1 MKLNS
6 LIRTRFAPSP
16 TGFLHIGSLRT
27 ALYTY
32 LFAKQSGGQFILRLE
47 DTDLE
52 RLVEGAA
59 EAIYNGLKWAGLNYD
74 EGPDVGG
81 PFGPYVQSKR
91 LDLYKKYA
99 NELIKNGNAYYCFC
113 SDETLEQM
121 RQEQIAKKQA
131 PKYDRRCLKLRDE
144 EVKQKL
150 TANEPRVIRMKIP
163 EKRIIEFTDIV
174 RGKVAYN
181 TNELDDQ
188 VLLKSDGYPTYH
200 LAVVVD
206 DHLMQISH
214 VTRTEEWLP
223 STPKHILLYEYFGWE
238 APAWA
243 HLPLLLNPDKTKMSK
258 RKGDV
263 MVGDYIKKGYLPE
276 AMINF
281 LAFLGWNPGL
291 PAEALAKAGTEK
303 EIYSMQELLKDFSLE
318 KVHKAGAI
326 FNIEKLNW
334 YNQYYMRQIPLDK
347 LTELCIPYLIEN
359 DLIVPKFDH
368 SFDIAAMKGPFTVK
382 DFETCLTKEKISFDY
397 IKKAVALE
405 QERSKTLS
413 EIGESVKFF
422 FEEPQY
428 DKSLLFWKD
437 TSEEEIKKSLQTLQ
451 KIISDITE
459 KKFKKENLQE
469 IIMPEAEKLSNRGIM
484 LWPLRAALSGQ
495 KASPGPFEIAE
506 VLGKEKT
513 FERIS
518 FAIKKLD

>member
-1 MKLNS
+1 MASKPT
-6 LIRTRFAPSP
+6 IRTRFAPSP

-32 LFAKQSGGQFILRLE
+32 LFAKQNNGQFILRLE
-47 DTDLE
+47 DTDID

-74 EGPDVGG
+74 EGP
-81 PFGPYVQSKR
+81 YMQSTR
-91 LDLYKKYA
+91 LSIYRAHVD
-99 NELIKNGNAYYCFC
+99 ELINKNKAYYCFC
-113 SDETLEQM
+113 SNETLEQM

-131 PKYDRRCLKLRDE
+131 PKYDRRCLKLSADE
-144 EVKQKL
+144 IQSRLKNK
-150 TANEPRVIRMKIP
+150 EPYVIRMKIP
-163 EKRIIEFTDIV
+163 ENRVIEFDDIV
-174 RGKVAYN
+174 RGKVSYN

-188 VLLKSDGYPTYH
+188 VLLKSGGYPTYH

-223 STPKHILLYEYFGWE
+223 STPKHILLYEYFGWQ
-238 APAWA
+238 PPLWA

-263 MVGDYIKKGYLPE
+263 AVEEYIKNGYLPE

-291 PAEALAKAGTEK
+291 PAESASLAKKAGTEK

-334 YNQYYMRQIPLDK
+334 YNQYYMRKLPLDK

-368 SFDIAAMKGPFTVK
+368 SFDIAAMKGLFTVK
-382 DFETCLTKEKISFDY
+382 DFETCQTKEKISFDY

-413 EIGESVKFF
+413 EIGESVKFIF
-422 FEEPQY
+422 QEPEY

-437 TSEEEIKKSLQTLQ
+437 TPEKEIKKSLQTLQ
-451 KIISDITE
+451 KIISDIPE
-459 KKFKKENLQE
+459 KKFKKENLQQ
-469 IIMPEAEKLSNRGIM
+469 IIMPEAEKLGDRGVM

-495 KASPGPFEIAE
+495 KASPGPFEIAD
-506 VLGKEKT
+506 VLGKSKT
-513 FERIS
+513 LDRIS
-518 FAIKKLD
+518 LAIKKLD

>member
-1 MKLNS
+1 
-6 LIRTRFAPSP
+6 
-16 TGFLHIGSLRT
+16 
-27 ALYTY
+27 
-32 LFAKQSGGQFILRLE
+32 
-47 DTDLE
+47 
-52 RLVEGAA
+52 
-59 EAIYNGLKWAGLNYD
+59 
-74 EGPDVGG
+74 
-81 PFGPYVQSKR
+81 
-91 LDLYKKYA
+91 
-99 NELIKNGNAYYCFC
+99 
-113 SDETLEQM
+113 
-121 RQEQIAKKQA
+121 
-131 PKYDRRCLKLRDE
+131 
-144 EVKQKL
+144 
-150 TANEPRVIRMKIP
+150 
-163 EKRIIEFTDIV
+163 
-174 RGKVAYN
+174 
-181 TNELDDQ
+181 
-188 VLLKSDGYPTYH
+188 
-200 LAVVVD
+200 
-206 DHLMQISH
+206 MQISH

-469 IIMPEAEKLSNRGIM
+469 IIMPEAEKLSDRGIM